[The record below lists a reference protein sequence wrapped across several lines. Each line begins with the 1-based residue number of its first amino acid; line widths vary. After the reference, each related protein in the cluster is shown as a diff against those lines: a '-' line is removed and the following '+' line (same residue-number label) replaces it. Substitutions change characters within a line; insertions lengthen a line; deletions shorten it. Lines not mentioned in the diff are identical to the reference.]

1 MMHRLIVIARCTEE
15 HFSDIIIE
23 APIIFSDKVRLL
35 FIDGSFMDIRYP
47 VDSKY
52 SFHWQLEDEIIRIDT
67 APHHRQVSTYPR
79 HMHIGKEENVVKDSV
94 TEIGNTV
101 EENVKCVLEFV
112 RSTVGKYV
120 GYFQMVECGMFPVFI
135 ILPY

>member
-1 MMHRLIVIARCTEE
+1 MMHRLIVIARCAEE

-79 HMHIGKEENVVKDSV
+79 HMHIGKEENVVEDSV
-94 TEIGNTV
+94 TEIGNTM

-112 RSTVGKYV
+112 RSTVGK
-120 GYFQMVECGMFPVFI
+120 
-135 ILPY
+135 